1 MRENREKIEISAN
14 ILKAIFQNVYFIN
27 GTAYA
32 GKSTMIKLLSEKYD
46 GICCGENYH
55 DQLTGLIDEVHQ
67 PNLWYL
73 KNCQDWQGFVS
84 RTPLEYAAWIEGC
97 SREAQE
103 LELVFLI
110 RYAGCG
116 KRVFVDTNICPEVLR
131 KISDDHHV
139 LFLLSDEETAV
150 NRFFEREDREK
161 QFLYQVLLRSEK
173 GEQAFENYRAC
184 LRACNNEAVRQT
196 FLRSGFRCIR
206 RDENR
211 SIQETLKLVEQHFQL
226 K

>member
-32 GKSTMIKLLSEKYD
+32 GKSTMIKLLAEKYD

-84 RTPLEYAAWIEGC
+84 RTPLEYAAWIEG
-97 SREAQE
+97 A
-103 LELVFLI
+103 
-110 RYAGCG
+110 
-116 KRVFVDTNICPEVLR
+116 PER
-131 KISDDHHV
+131 H
-139 LFLLSDEETAV
+139 
-150 NRFFEREDREK
+150 
-161 QFLYQVLLRSEK
+161 RSWNWC
-173 GEQAFENYRAC
+173 F
-184 LRACNNEAVRQT
+184 
-196 FLRSGFRCIR
+196 
-206 RDENR
+206 
-211 SIQETLKLVEQHFQL
+211 
-226 K
+226 